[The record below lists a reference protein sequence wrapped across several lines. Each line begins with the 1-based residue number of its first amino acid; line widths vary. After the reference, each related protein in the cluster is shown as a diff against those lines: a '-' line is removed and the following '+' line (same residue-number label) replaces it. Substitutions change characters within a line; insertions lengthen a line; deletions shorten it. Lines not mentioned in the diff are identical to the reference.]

1 MYLVYLYSPIP
12 FTLTNVNSF
21 CLFSQL
27 ITMPKTASAPQI
39 MREGRVVILLQGRFA
54 GKKAVIVE
62 TCDGG
67 NESKKFA
74 HAIVVGI
81 ENTARKVTKSMS
93 QAKREKKVRMK
104 AFIKAVN
111 YTHLLPTR
119 YLVDVSALG
128 MKGVSLQSIS
138 GGEGKKGNLKNI
150 AKGFSEK
157 YLNQHIATDGTISK
171 KQQGAQF
178 FFEKLR
184 F

>member
-1 MYLVYLYSPIP
+1 
-12 FTLTNVNSF
+12 
-21 CLFSQL
+21 
-27 ITMPKTASAPQI
+27 MPKAASTTQI
-39 MREGRVVILLQGRFA
+39 MREGRVVIILQGRFA

-81 ENTARKVTKSMS
+81 ENTARKITKSMS
-93 QAKREKKVRMK
+93 QTKKEKKVRMK
-104 AFIKAVN
+104 SFIKAVN

-119 YLVDVSALG
+119 YVVDVSGLG
-128 MKGVSLQSIS
+128 LKGISLQSIS

-150 AKGFSEK
+150 SKGFSEK
-157 YLNQHIATDGTISK
+157 YLNQVAVGGEMSR
-171 KQQGAQF
+171 KQLSVQF
-178 FFEKLR
+178 FFQKLR

>member
-1 MYLVYLYSPIP
+1 M
-12 FTLTNVNSF
+12 
-21 CLFSQL
+21 
-27 ITMPKTASAPQI
+27 
-39 MREGRVVILLQGRFA
+39 G
-54 GKKAVIVE
+54 
-62 TCDGG
+62 
-67 NESKKFA
+67 KKFA

-178 FFEKLR
+178 PLKSYDSKLKERIKESRNTNEKRKIL
-184 F
+184 